1 MVDLTRYEK
10 LTDFTDFTWLVV
22 STILKNM
29 SVNGKDDIPYMNWKI
44 IQMFETT
51 NQLLMNSGYG
61 SEIGLTD
68 FTSGN
73 EICIENIEL
82 MNSWTM
88 AFLQGTPSS
97 DELGLLLPS

>member
-10 LTDFTDFTWLVV
+10 HTDFTDFTWLVV

-51 NQLLMNSGYG
+51 NQQSF
-61 SEIGLTD
+61 GLKK
-68 FTSGN
+68 
-73 EICIENIEL
+73 I
-82 MNSWTM
+82 
-88 AFLQGTPSS
+88 
-97 DELGLLLPS
+97 